1 MPQISNV
8 IGQTKGNKGTARA
21 PWTSEQFRAVLGKTT
36 SWKYHSCCFD
46 NNLDKQQYI
55 CNPLYLLQQCS
66 LQPIVSYCDKKGTS

>member
-8 IGQTKGNKGTARA
+8 IGQTKGSKGTARA

-46 NNLDKQQYI
+46 NNLDKQQ
-55 CNPLYLLQQCS
+55 
-66 LQPIVSYCDKKGTS
+66 